1 MEKNGLQ
8 LGRQNRE
15 EEVDM
20 DMGEGGEGE
29 ALEEGAPG
37 VLEVEEEAEG
47 RETGEG
53 GGLGIRGTGNRN
65 QTCSLLPR

>member
-1 MEKNGLQ
+1 MERRGL
-8 LGRQNRE
+8 LHGKQNRE
-15 EEVDM
+15 EVVVM

-47 RETGEG
+47 RETGEEE
-53 GGLGIRGTGNRN
+53 GLEIRGTGSRN
-65 QTCSLLPR
+65 LMCSLLPR